1 MKRLLHID
9 ASPRGDRSH
18 SRRLTREFARQWKEA
33 HPDDVVIHRDVGYR
47 PPPNVDEK
55 WIAAAFTSPEQRTAE
70 MNAVLKIS
78 DELVD
83 QLLAADILL
92 IGVPMYNF
100 GVPAAFKAYI
110 DQIVRVGRTFAFE
123 PEDEAQPY
131 KPLVHGKQAIVI
143 VATGDAG
150 YEEGGRYGALNH
162 VDPYLRTVLG
172 FIGITDV
179 RFVHVGNDEFGG
191 DRQALSLR
199 NARERLA
206 EAVMTSRG
214 RKVRDCVTL

>member
-1 MKRLLHID
+1 MEKIVKRLLHID

-18 SRRLTREFARQWKEA
+18 SRRLTREFVQQWKA
-33 HPDDVVIHRDVGYR
+33 SHPGDLVTYRDVGNR

-55 WIAAAFTSPEQRTAE
+55 WIAAAFTLPEQRTAD
-70 MNAVLKIS
+70 MKAVLKIS

-83 QLLAADILL
+83 QLLATDMLL

-123 PEDEAQPY
+123 PEDEAQSY

-179 RFVHVGNDEFGG
+179 RFIHVGNDEFGG
-191 DRQALSLR
+191 DRLAASLR
-199 NARERLA
+199 RARERLT
-206 EAVMTSRG
+206 EAVM
-214 RKVRDCVTL
+214 V

>member
-9 ASPRGDRSH
+9 ASPRGGRSH
-18 SRRLTREFARQWKEA
+18 SRRLTGEFIRQWKEC
-33 HPDDVVIHRDVGYR
+33 HPDDVVIRRDVGYQ
-47 PPPNVDEK
+47 PPPNIDEK
-55 WIAAAFTSPEQRTAE
+55 WIAAAFTPAGQRTTD
-70 MNAVLKIS
+70 MKAVLKIS

-131 KPLVHGKQAIVI
+131 KPLVHGKRAIVI

-172 FIGITDV
+172 FVGITDV

-191 DRQALSLR
+191 DRLAASLR
-199 NARERLA
+199 HARERLT
-206 EAVMTSRG
+206 AV
-214 RKVRDCVTL
+214 VTA